1 MQAEPKPAD
10 RPLVLCD
17 AKRCRFVPEI
27 PAAQW
32 NKIRAL
38 FVDKSLEIRFCE
50 NTQLIPLRRRSV
62 RDVSVSL
69 IGAWQQGRLSA
80 GSDLRLH
87 PRLSNVVHLRRTH
100 SGEQNG
106 RKLEPKSKKRVS
118 KGSLK
123 HYALR
128 RRREDTSA
136 KAPKPV
142 SKPNTEGSGMA

>member
-1 MQAEPKPAD
+1 MRARKHTRTPA
-10 RPLVLCD
+10 
-17 AKRCRFVPEI
+17 I
-27 PAAQW
+27 PAAQR
-32 NKIRAL
+32 NELRAL

-106 RKLEPKSKKRVS
+106 RKLEPKSKKGISR
-118 KGSLK
+118 GSLR
-123 HYALR
+123 A
-128 RRREDTSA
+128 
-136 KAPKPV
+136 
-142 SKPNTEGSGMA
+142 